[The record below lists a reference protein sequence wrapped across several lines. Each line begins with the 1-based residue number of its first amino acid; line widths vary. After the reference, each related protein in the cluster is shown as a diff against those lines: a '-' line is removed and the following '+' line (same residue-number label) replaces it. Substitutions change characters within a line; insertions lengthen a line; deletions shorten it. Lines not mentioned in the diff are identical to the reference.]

1 MSITPI
7 FYQSWD
13 TELPNVIFNKNKK
26 CIPDSFSYK
35 RFSIKDI
42 VEYLTEKWPHVLNK
56 FNSYEIIQHKID
68 LWRYCILYDTGGIYM
83 DVDCILMDDIKCLLD
98 SDCFFVSNT
107 RGNTDIFNGFLGTYP
122 NNPLYLEIIQYM
134 LGTDNTEYFFNCKE
148 LYTII
153 NKYVCITQNVFDY
166 TWNTKKIS
174 ILWDIQKQDSRFYPY
189 YYNKC
194 ILVETNPFY
203 PYVMK
208 GEIINIYK
216 IINNIPTNVIQY
228 PNEWNVIY
236 ETSDEYMLKNSKY
249 TNIVVNNICKNN
261 VIRIN

>member
-1 MSITPI
+1 M
-7 FYQSWD
+7 
-13 TELPNVIFNKNKK
+13 
-26 CIPDSFSYK
+26 
-35 RFSIKDI
+35 
-42 VEYLTEKWPHVLNK
+42 
-56 FNSYEIIQHKID
+56 
-68 LWRYCILYDTGGIYM
+68 
-83 DVDCILMDDIKCLLD
+83 
-98 SDCFFVSNT
+98 
-107 RGNTDIFNGFLGTYP
+107 
-122 NNPLYLEIIQYM
+122 
-134 LGTDNTEYFFNCKE
+134 
-148 LYTII
+148 
-153 NKYVCITQNVFDY
+153 CITQNVFDY

-216 IINNIPTNVIQY
+216 IINNIPTNIIQY

-249 TNIVVNNICKNN
+249 TLKKDLTQEQRKSLFKFEDSIGLF
-261 VIRIN
+261 